1 MRRLAHNWIPQ
12 SNTLREYLSG
22 MKHSNPP
29 APLVEDDTSP
39 YHIFKCMTKLFPNKS
54 MVSEETKL
62 PKSLEEC
69 VPPSFLQDNAY
80 QGLRVLDPYG
90 EPIGDNTL
98 LAMLKGRF
106 NVPAYVHFEMNKT
119 FKFGRSEPIKP
130 RVYLSS
136 ITLLATEAEIKRAI
150 AGDSGIALPLLAK
163 PQDDTPPLLKRSPR
177 ENTEEPTAS
186 KRSKYQG
193 DESEEEL
200 PL

>member
-1 MRRLAHNWIPQ
+1 
-12 SNTLREYLSG
+12 
-22 MKHSNPP
+22 
-29 APLVEDDTSP
+29 
-39 YHIFKCMTKLFPNKS
+39 MTKLFPNVS
-54 MVSEETKL
+54 MVSDETKL

-150 AGDSGIALPLLAK
+150 AGDSGISLPLLTR
-163 PQDDTPPLLKRSPR
+163 PQETPLLKRPPT
-177 ENTEEPTAS
+177 ENTDEPTAP
-186 KRSKYQG
+186 KRSKNQ
-193 DESEEEL
+193 DEESEEEL
-200 PL
+200 PM